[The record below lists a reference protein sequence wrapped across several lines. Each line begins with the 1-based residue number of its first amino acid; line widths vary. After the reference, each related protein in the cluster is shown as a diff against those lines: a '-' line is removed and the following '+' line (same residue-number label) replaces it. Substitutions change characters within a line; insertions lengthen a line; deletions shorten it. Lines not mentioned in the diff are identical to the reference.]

1 MESGAFTS
9 STGKEALIFFAG
21 PRLSRPLTA
30 HHRNSNFR
38 FMTTILSADGS
49 LQIPEQFRKTDGLK
63 PGQQCD
69 IQRVGHGD
77 YRVHVSAETQPK
89 KESWVKILRDCPEKD
104 WWEPLDHSNLVIT
117 RDSKRLFDE
126 E

>member
-21 PRLSRPLTA
+21 PRLSRPL
-30 HHRNSNFR
+30 
-38 FMTTILSADGS
+38 TTILSADGS